1 MLRRPTSGTDCFRR
15 NIKAIMSVNVVGS
28 SKIIGDD
35 EVAIVQTLAVDK
47 NLMDALIGQQ
57 CRRVTGPEFPRQPEI
72 RYR

>member
-1 MLRRPTSGTDCFRR
+1 
-15 NIKAIMSVNVVGS
+15 MSVNVVGS